1 MEPHLDLK
9 EVCKRFERVVAVD
22 MLSFA
27 VPRGAVYGLLGP
39 NGAGKTTTIRMIM
52 RITLPDA
59 GTILL
64 NGVPMDDDA
73 RERIGYLPEE
83 RGLYRKMK
91 VAEHLAFLAEVRGLA
106 RPEARIRSKAWL
118 ERLGLAEK
126 ANAKVEEL
134 SKGMQQKLQFA
145 GAVIHDPE
153 MVIFDEPFTGLDPI
167 ATRQFK
173 DEIVAMSARGTTVV
187 FSTHVLP
194 QAEELCD
201 HLCLINRGRP
211 ILQGLLADVR
221 ARYATRALKLT
232 SPASDGEIA
241 AAPGV
246 SAVRTKNGT
255 RIAEL
260 APGAV
265 ASNVI
270 RELAARVPIEAIE
283 PFVDSLEDIFLK
295 AVEADHVALA

>member
-22 MLSFA
+22 RLSFA
-27 VPRGAVYGLLGP
+27 VPRGAIYGLLGP

-64 NGVPMDDDA
+64 GGARMDDAA

-91 VAEHLAFLAEVRGLA
+91 VAEHLEFLAEVRGLA
-106 RPEARIRSKAWL
+106 RPEARSRSKAWL

-232 SPASDGEIA
+232 SPAGDAEIA

-246 SAVRTKNGT
+246 AAVRTKNGT

-265 ASNVI
+265 ASSVI
-270 RELAARVPIEAIE
+270 RELAARVPLEAIE